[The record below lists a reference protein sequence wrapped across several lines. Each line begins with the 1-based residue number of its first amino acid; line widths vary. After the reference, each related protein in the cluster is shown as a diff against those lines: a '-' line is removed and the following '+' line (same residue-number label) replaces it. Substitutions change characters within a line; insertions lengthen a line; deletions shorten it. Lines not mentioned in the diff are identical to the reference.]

1 MARQR
6 LNDGG
11 RAVILTK
18 APLALLMS
26 SPSTTAQSP
35 ARPRKSVYLVLGC
48 TVFAAAAQIMM
59 KYGAGHPMPSVDFGN
74 AASLGTFLV
83 ALLGNYPL
91 ILGYV
96 LSAGN
101 ALLLILALR
110 DGHLSMLYPIISL
123 TFVWVNLLSIYL
135 FGDHMNP
142 WKAVG
147 MLLIITGVAIMGRA
161 SEHS

>member
-1 MARQR
+1 
-6 LNDGG
+6 
-11 RAVILTK
+11 
-18 APLALLMS
+18 MS
-26 SPSTTAQSP
+26 SPATITNTS

-59 KYGAGHPMPSVDFGN
+59 KYGAGHTMPAVDFSDVS
-74 AASLGTFLV
+74 SLGRFLL

-91 ILGYV
+91 ILGYA
-96 LSAGN
+96 LSGGN

-135 FGDHMNP
+135 FGDHMNV
-142 WKAVG
+142 WKGVG
-147 MLLIITGVAIMGRA
+147 MLLIITGVAVMGRA
-161 SEHS
+161 SEHA